1 MIKIGRKSVKSKN
14 ELFFEKF
21 VASSEYRNF
30 KIKQLFRHETK
41 LLSLMDLWTLAG
53 IGYSIGQFFMMK
65 YVFFYGITRPFMKA
79 DGIDPPD
86 HPKCIGTIYIL
97 RKQFFRIFCVLK
109 WGFK

>member
-1 MIKIGRKSVKSKN
+1 M
-14 ELFFEKF
+14 
-21 VASSEYRNF
+21 ASSEYMNF

-86 HPKCIGTIYIL
+86 HPKCIG
-97 RKQFFRIFCVLK
+97 RIHLYSDMWRYFDAGLHK
-109 WGFK
+109 FMHR